1 MEPLRENIARLRER
15 IRRAAERGGRDPEQ
29 IKVVAVTKGVPVE
42 KIRVAVSSG
51 ITAIGENR
59 VQELV
64 AKQKELG
71 MEVEWHLVGH
81 LQRNKVKYVVGK
93 VALIHS
99 VDSLR
104 LAWEIDRRAQQMGT
118 VMNVLLQVNVSGE
131 ETKYGVPP
139 GEALDMVD
147 KLSRLAGIKVVGLM
161 TMAPEVDDP
170 EQARPVFRGL
180 KRLADEI
187 GAARI
192 SGVDMGIISMGM
204 SNDFEVAIEEGA
216 TLIRVGRII
225 FGLRK

>member
-1 MEPLRENIARLRER
+1 
-15 IRRAAERGGRDPEQ
+15 EQ